1 MLRLRRKI
9 LLPMRRAGGVRG
21 FTCQFRFGAGTL
33 NDAFDLAEAFGNI
46 LRVDD
51 GRIDTEVEVNSLVD
65 VGRCSGIA
73 RRTGIRGMVYF
84 SGSAPARVPAKRPE
98 ALARSAVADALFF
111 SEKAVKADPESVEA
125 CRLMADALATAKAP
139 ECVFWRA

>member
-1 MLRLRRKI
+1 MQAVAAEFSGCAEKI

-84 SGSAPARVPAKRPE
+84 SGSAPARVPAKRPG
-98 ALARSAVADALFF
+98 
-111 SEKAVKADPESVEA
+111 SVGSVGG
-125 CRLMADALATAKAP
+125 RRRFVL
-139 ECVFWRA
+139 